1 MEELYLVKPSMVYAD
16 QITAYR
22 AEFLERGDSLDGTS
36 GLNNYADPAEW
47 LGWLD
52 TLADP
57 DTRPAGFVP
66 ATTMLCVRKSDDRV
80 VGMIDIRHQ
89 LNDHLL
95 MFGGH
100 IGYSVRPDER
110 RKGYATAML
119 GLGLEKTATLGLKRV
134 LVTCNKDN
142 EASRRTI
149 LAHGGV
155 LENEI
160 WEEDEQRFVQRYW
173 IDLK

>member
-1 MEELYLVKPSMVYAD
+1 MEELYLTKPTADYAE
-16 QITAYR
+16 QIAAYR

-36 GLNNYADPAEW
+36 GLNNYADPADW
-47 LGWLD
+47 LAWVESLSSPE
-52 TLADP
+52 TCP
-57 DTRPAGFVP
+57 EGFVVS
-66 ATTMLCVRKSDDRV
+66 TQWLCVRAADDKV
-80 VGMIDIRHQ
+80 VGMVNLRHT

-95 MFGGH
+95 NFGGH
-100 IGYSVRPDER
+100 IGYSTRPDER
-110 RKGYATAML
+110 GKGYATAML
-119 GLGLEKTATLGLKRV
+119 GLSLPESAKVGLTRV

-160 WEEDEQRFVQRYW
+160 WDEGDETFVQRYW
-173 IDLK
+173 IDL

>member
-1 MEELYLVKPSMVYAD
+1 MEELYLVKPSAAYAD
-16 QITAYR
+16 QIAAYH

-36 GLNNYADPAEW
+36 SLDRYSNVGDW
-47 LGWLD
+47 LVWVEELSLPE
-52 TLADP
+52 TCP
-57 DTRPAGFVP
+57 EGFVVS
-66 ATTMLCVRKSDDRV
+66 TQWLCVRSADDKV
-80 VGMIDIRHQ
+80 VGMVNLRHD

-95 MFGGH
+95 KIGGH
-100 IGYSVRPDER
+100 IGYSTRPDER
-110 RKGYATAML
+110 GKGYAKAML
-119 GLGLEKTATLGLKRV
+119 GLCLPEAAKVELNRV